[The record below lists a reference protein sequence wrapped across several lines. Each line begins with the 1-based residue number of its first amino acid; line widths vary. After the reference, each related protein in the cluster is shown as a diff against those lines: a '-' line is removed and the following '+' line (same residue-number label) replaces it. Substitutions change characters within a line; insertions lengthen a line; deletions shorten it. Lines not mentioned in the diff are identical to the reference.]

1 MRGKWKF
8 IFWLCGRMK
17 VCDKMKESNA
27 FHQFQDKL
35 TSLLGNEILPQSI
48 QSLTPISAF
57 YLSVIICFSKEI
69 NIHYALLYTAFKR
82 ITEVR
87 IIQVKEIISK
97 NLHNYF
103 KVLLFKARN
112 WQTFPHVHLLVQN
125 STLVQR
131 PLLW

>member
-1 MRGKWKF
+1 
-8 IFWLCGRMK
+8 MK
-17 VCDKMKESNA
+17 VCDKIKESNA

-69 NIHYALLYTAFKR
+69 NIHYALLYTDFKR

-87 IIQVKEIISK
+87 IIQVKAIISQICTTI
-97 NLHNYF
+97 F
-103 KVLLFKARN
+103 K
-112 WQTFPHVHLLVQN
+112 
-125 STLVQR
+125 
-131 PLLW
+131 